1 MIVSSQKDKNKKSG
15 IQDSDDLDL
24 QNSSK
29 TGAKKTK
36 KQFNSNF
43 LNSETQ
49 EVEITNLSLRPSKL
63 SEYIGQDKLKK
74 QLNIIL
80 ESSKIRQ
87 KLPEHILFY
96 GQPGLG
102 KTTLANLISQEVDAK
117 FKVTSAPALQKIG
130 DLVTLLLNLE
140 DKTVL
145 FIDEIHRLK
154 APLEEALYTAMEDGK
169 IDLVMGKGAGSS
181 NARLDLKEFT
191 LIGATTQLGKISK
204 PLKDRFGSVFQLE
217 AYNQTEILEIVERNS
232 QLLNLKLDKE
242 AEIFLCQRCRGVPR
256 IANNLLKRLRDYAL
270 VHKLKIITKTQT
282 EDFLDELGILEK
294 GLTRQ
299 DILYLESL
307 LDNGL
312 GIKTLSGI
320 LLEEVETLELV
331 VEPYLLHLGF
341 IDKSS
346 SGRNLTTKGKNFLQ
360 KLGLVKKD

>member
-1 MIVSSQKDKNKKSG
+1 MIISSHKIKQKTES
-15 IQDSDDLDL
+15 QDSGNLDL
-24 QNSSK
+24 Q
-29 TGAKKTK
+29 KKTKQNK

-43 LNSETQ
+43 LNNQSE
-49 EVEITNLSLRPSKL
+49 EIEPLNQNLRPTKL
-63 SEYIGQDKLKK
+63 LDYIGQEKLKK

-80 ESSKIRQ
+80 QSSKIRN

-102 KTTLANLISQEVDAK
+102 KTTLANLISQEVEAN

-130 DLVTLLLNLE
+130 DLVTLLLNLSE
-140 DKTVL
+140 KTIL

-154 APLEEALYTAMEDGK
+154 APLEEALYTAMEDRK

-204 PLKDRFGSVFQLE
+204 PLKDRFGSIFQLE
-217 AYNQTEILEIVERNS
+217 AYNETEILEIIERNS
-232 QLLNLKLDKE
+232 KLLELKLE
-242 AEIFLCQRCRGVPR
+242 TSAEIFLCQRCRGIPR

-270 VHKLKIITKTQT
+270 VHNLKIINKVQTQN
-282 EDFLDELGILEK
+282 FLLELGILEK

-299 DILYLESL
+299 DIIYLQSL
-307 LDNGL
+307 SDNGL

-331 VEPYLLHLGF
+331 IEPYLLHLGF

-346 SGRNLTTKGKNFLQ
+346 SGRNLTPKGKEFLK
-360 KLGLVKKD
+360 KLDQEK

>member
-1 MIVSSQKDKNKKSG
+1 MIISSHKIQEKTENKNSDNLDSQK
-15 IQDSDDLDL
+15 
-24 QNSSK
+24 K
-29 TGAKKTK
+29 TSKTK

-43 LNSETQ
+43 LNNQSE
-49 EVEITNLSLRPSKL
+49 EIETLNQNLRPTKL
-63 SEYIGQDKLKK
+63 LDYIGQEKLKK

-80 ESSKIRQ
+80 QSSKIRN

-102 KTTLANLISQEVDAK
+102 KTTLANLISQEVEAN

-130 DLVTLLLNLE
+130 DLVTLLLNLSE
-140 DKTVL
+140 KTIL

-154 APLEEALYTAMEDGK
+154 APLEEALYTAMEDRK

-204 PLKDRFGSVFQLE
+204 PLKDRFGSIFQLE
-217 AYNQTEILEIVERNS
+217 AYNETEILEIIERNS
-232 QLLNLKLDKE
+232 KLLELKLE
-242 AEIFLCQRCRGVPR
+242 TSAEIFLCQRCRGIPR

-270 VHKLKIITKTQT
+270 VHNIKVINKIQTQN
-282 EDFLDELGILEK
+282 FLLELGILEK

-299 DILYLESL
+299 DIIYLQSL
-307 LDNGL
+307 SDNGL

-331 VEPYLLHLGF
+331 IEPYLLHLGF

-346 SGRNLTTKGKNFLQ
+346 SGRNLTPKGKEFLK
-360 KLGLVKKD
+360 KLD